1 MSGVWS
7 YFVAAKERIVC
18 DEKLRKKTNCERL
31 IFLMQIFA
39 EDQSISNIKDRLSVV
54 KGEFSVCFSVEK
66 FTS

>member
-7 YFVAAKERIVC
+7 YFVAAKGRIW
-18 DEKLRKKTNCERL
+18 DEKSRKKTNCKRL
-31 IFLMQIFA
+31 IFLLQIFA
-39 EDQSISNIKDRLSVV
+39 QDQSISNIKDSLSVV